1 MTAPPIQPGDAF
13 LLFFP
18 NFPYGFNEVL
28 PLAVSPNVYLDATPQ
43 DVRTVTPELDS
54 LLTRYDYHSLVY
66 DKLCSDLDAYCLRS
80 PVAKES
86 SQRFF
91 LSIAALRLR
100 VPLIIKI
107 ACKFE
112 LSKDKVN
119 KSLALYNLKSPWQLE
134 TDAQYS
140 AEDIRLS
147 AKIAE
152 RQLELYNSDYKRIIS
167 AMVLFSQVTC
177 GFSKSFQMAYLAL
190 FAALEALFV
199 SKEEY
204 AKAKPLARRAANFLS
219 SFKSQFSAP
228 LKDWL
233 EEEYKCGRN
242 KLVHG
247 VQDVVPWSK
256 ELSEEKR
263 LVFGQL
269 HEIARLSIL
278 GFMSDNTKLESLS
291 RNTGKQLQKELDS
304 LSPATGQFLNG
315 QRVWCT

>member
-1 MTAPPIQPGDAF
+1 MTAPPIQPGDTF
-13 LLFFP
+13 LLFD
-18 NFPYGFNEVL
+18 NFPYGFKEPL
-28 PLAVSPNVYLDATPQ
+28 PLAVGPNVYLDVTPQ
-43 DVRTVTPELDS
+43 GVLDVINPPLA
-54 LLTRYDYHSLVY
+54 
-66 DKLCSDLDAYCLRS
+66 DLGFGLSQYYCLRS
-80 PVAKES
+80 PVAEVRQS
-86 SQRFF
+86 GLEPSDLFF
-91 LSIAALRLR
+91 LSITALRLR
-100 VPLIIKI
+100 APLAIKVVLQFKREGNTSYI
-107 ACKFE
+107 KPF
-112 LSKDKVN
+112 LFT
-119 KSLALYNLKSPWQLE
+119 SPCQP
-134 TDAQYS
+134 DPNAPYS

-152 RQLELYNSDYKRIIS
+152 RQLELYNSDYKRIMS

-177 GFSKSFQMAYLAL
+177 SFSKSFQMAYLAL

-263 LVFGQL
+263 LVLGRL

-304 LSPATGQFLNG
+304 LSPATGRFLNG